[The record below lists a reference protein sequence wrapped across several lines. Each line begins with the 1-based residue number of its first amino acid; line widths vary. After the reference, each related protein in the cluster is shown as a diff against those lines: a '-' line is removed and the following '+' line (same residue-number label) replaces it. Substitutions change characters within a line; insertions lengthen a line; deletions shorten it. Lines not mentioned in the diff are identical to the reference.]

1 MKVGLLFFL
10 AIIIAASA
18 MTSWA
23 EGGCSVGGC
32 GGGGESWTASA
43 QAFMN
48 SDVPLVG
55 VTGNQNAKSSS
66 FSSGSVQA
74 GQPVGGAIN
83 KTINS
88 TISVSSPIV
97 SGVYVAPGSR
107 ADLFPAPM
115 MLKSLDAISEKEV
128 VLDVSNRHSSGQ
140 AHIRGSVNIP
150 AKSFFYE
157 NGTLRNVT
165 DLAAILGGAGISQE
179 DAVMVYSDSFGSGE
193 ATAVLFMLRYLG
205 QEKARA
211 LDGGL
216 DNWIAASLPM
226 ETKENLR
233 SPASYATRPRAE
245 LLADYDFVKSGQA
258 QMVDARSFQ
267 DFGKA
272 SIGNATLINPENVL
286 EEGRLKS
293 GTGLKDTFA
302 RLNASRT
309 VVVYSDDIYGASV
322 VWFALQLMGF
332 DARIYTWQDW
342 QAQEAG
348 RA

>member
-10 AIIIAASA
+10 TIIIAASA
-18 MTSWA
+18 MTPWA
-23 EGGCSVGGC
+23 QGGCSVGGC

-55 VTGNQNAKSSS
+55 VTGNQNTNS
-66 FSSGSVQA
+66 FSSGSFQA
-74 GQPVGGAIN
+74 GQSVGEAVN
-83 KTINS
+83 KTVNS
-88 TISVSSPIV
+88 TTASTVSSI

-107 ADLFPAPM
+107 TDSFPAPA
-115 MLKSLDAISEKEV
+115 MLKALDAISEKDV
-128 VLDVSNRHSSGQ
+128 VLDVSNSRSPGQ
-140 AHIRGSVNIP
+140 AHIRSGVNIP
-150 AKSFFYE
+150 AKNFFYE
-157 NGTLRNVT
+157 NGTLRSVT
-165 DLAAILGGAGISQE
+165 DQVAILGGAGVSQE
-179 DAVMVYSDSFGSGE
+179 DALMVYSDSFGSGE
-193 ATAVLFMLRYLG
+193 ATAVLFALRYLG
-205 QEKARA
+205 HNNARA

-226 ETKENLR
+226 ETKENVR
-233 SPASYATRPRAE
+233 SPVSYSARPRYE

-267 DFGKA
+267 DFGK
-272 SIGNATLINPENVL
+272 SRISNATFISPESVL
-286 EEGRLKS
+286 EEGRLKA
-293 GTGLKDTFA
+293 GTDLKDTFA

-309 VVVYSDDIYGASV
+309 VVVYSNDIYGASV

-342 QAQEAG
+342 QAHEVENI
-348 RA
+348 